1 MREDESTTRAWHAH
15 DSPTQKR
22 NRWPKIARDGQAA
35 TPLHAAQASAQ
46 HEMAEWM
53 QVIQNGTAA
62 CLGSL
67 GVRASAREEEAALPV
82 VREVAGNGACADCGA
97 PAPTWASIN
106 LGVTICLACAG
117 VHRRLGTHLSKVC
130 ARSSRTRLAW
140 PCPRGTPL
148 AADTKTHASS
158 SQRCARSSWTRASG
172 RRRSWPSW
180 SRWATSASTAATT
193 RGRRPVTRPS
203 TPRPP
208 PAAHEKKEMRAGFL
222 F

>member
-1 MREDESTTRAWHAH
+1 MARPRLAHAKAQPLAKDRTGRH
-15 DSPTQKR
+15 
-22 NRWPKIARDGQAA
+22 AA

-106 LGVTICLACAG
+106 LGVTLCLACAG

-130 ARSSRTRLAW
+130 ARSSRTRLA
-140 PCPRGTPL
+140 
-148 AADTKTHASS
+148 
-158 SQRCARSSWTRASG
+158 
-172 RRRSWPSW
+172 
-180 SRWATSASTAATT
+180 
-193 RGRRPVTRPS
+193 
-203 TPRPP
+203 
-208 PAAHEKKEMRAGFL
+208 
-222 F
+222 

>member
-1 MREDESTTRAWHAH
+1 MARPRLAHAKAQPLAKDRTGRH
-15 DSPTQKR
+15 
-22 NRWPKIARDGQAA
+22 AA

-106 LGVTICLACAG
+106 LGVTLCLACAG

-158 SQRCARSSWTRASG
+158 SKGALA
-172 RRRSWPSW
+172 
-180 SRWATSASTAATT
+180 
-193 RGRRPVTRPS
+193 
-203 TPRPP
+203 
-208 PAAHEKKEMRAGFL
+208 RAGHAPVVGDAAGPHGRVGQPARQPL
-222 F
+222 LLRAAAAL